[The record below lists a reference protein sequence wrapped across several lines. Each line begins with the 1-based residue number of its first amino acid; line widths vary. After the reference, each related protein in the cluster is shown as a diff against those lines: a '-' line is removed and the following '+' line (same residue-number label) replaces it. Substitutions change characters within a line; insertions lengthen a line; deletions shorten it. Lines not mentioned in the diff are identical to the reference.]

1 MVTTVAG
8 SIGATAL
15 VLGKAPG
22 ALPALAGLT
31 GDGKGSLYAVS
42 GNAVVKITLP

>member
-8 SIGATAL
+8 TVGATGL
-15 VLGKAPG
+15 LLGKAPG
-22 ALPALAGLT
+22 ALPALAGLAA
-31 GDGKGSLYAVS
+31 DGKGNLYALS